1 MPKHSDKPKRQAAN
15 PPPDESDGKRRLTLY
30 LPTAQARALKVYAAQ
45 NDQDMSAVVAE
56 MLKKGGIG

>member
-1 MPKHSDKPKRQAAN
+1 MPKRSDETRPVEEKA
-15 PPPDESDGKRRLTLY
+15 PDEKDGKRRLTIY
-30 LPTAQARALKVYAAQ
+30 LPTAQARALKVHAAQ